1 MSSDVDSKFH
11 EMLAE
16 EMEVQKQKELRKNWF
31 QYLPLPIKL
40 ALPALLLFCGFMVG
54 KNWSQPNQ
62 VIASTSVSENSV
74 LIKDILDHPSTSKR
88 IRAVNLINQSDE
100 TEEQII
106 KLLFLSLNHDKS
118 SNVRMAAID
127 GLIKYA
133 EKASVRE
140 GLINSIREQ
149 DSPLVLQYLSEALKI
164 IGAQIPLE
172 KFRKLYNDDIPVEI
186 IKEIEPNLHTI

>member
-1 MSSDVDSKFH
+1 
-11 EMLAE
+11 
-16 EMEVQKQKELRKNWF
+16 
-31 QYLPLPIKL
+31 
-40 ALPALLLFCGFMVG
+40 
-54 KNWSQPNQ
+54 
-62 VIASTSVSENSV
+62 

-88 IRAVNLINQSDE
+88 IRAVNLINKSDE

-106 KLLFLSLNHDKS
+106 KLLFLSLNHDKN

-127 GLIKYA
+127 GLIKY
-133 EKASVRE
+133 SNNPDVRE
-140 GLINSIREQ
+140 GLINAIAKQ
-149 DSPLVLQYLSEALKI
+149 KSPLVLQYLSEALKI